1 MNTQELHKKF
11 HLVQITL
18 FKTKTPLTYW
28 FDGGK
33 EENLDRI
40 LEVIDGKE
48 NNDFDIWDSF
58 YNNTWRTFIRLYPET
73 KLKEDCSA
81 YEEYDEDYYDEGF
94 FDGGLEETMRE
105 AYEYH
110 GPKEGF
116 HDWLDANGY

>member
-1 MNTQELHKKF
+1 MNTQELKKKF
-11 HLVQITL
+11 DLVQITL

-33 EENLDRI
+33 EENLDRV

-73 KLKEDCSA
+73 KLKEDCST
-81 YEEYDEDYYDEGF
+81 YEEYDEGYHEEDYEN
-94 FDGGLEETMRE
+94 GLELTMRE
-105 AYEYH
+105 AYEYD
-110 GPKEGF
+110 GPRDGF
-116 HDWLDANGY
+116 DDWLVGNGY